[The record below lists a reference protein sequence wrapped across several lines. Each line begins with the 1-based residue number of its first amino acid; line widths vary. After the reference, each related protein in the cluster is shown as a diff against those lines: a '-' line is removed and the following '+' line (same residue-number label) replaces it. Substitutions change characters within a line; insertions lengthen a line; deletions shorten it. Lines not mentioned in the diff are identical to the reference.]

1 MPNEWVYRESIIE
14 LSIYISQNVLMEI
27 KFKALSDIIKWQIT
41 SYQKHKIDD
50 LNNFQYI
57 MIDSI

>member
-1 MPNEWVYRESIIE
+1 
-14 LSIYISQNVLMEI
+14 MEI